1 MHHQNVLTLIGPP
14 SLNYKLSTIETKR
27 QTTLDVGVFL
37 KCHWR
42 IRSDIGTMPTVL
54 QDQLVPLELIKFHLK
69 ALARPFAGTRAFWHW
84 LKSSIRQAGKDP
96 NSKYLYSE
104 VIITKI
110 TVKFNEVA
118 SLL

>member
-1 MHHQNVLTLIGPP
+1 
-14 SLNYKLSTIETKR
+14 
-27 QTTLDVGVFL
+27 
-37 KCHWR
+37 
-42 IRSDIGTMPTVL
+42 MP
-54 QDQLVPLELIKFHLK
+54 IY
-69 ALARPFAGTRAFWHW
+69 AGTRALWKG
-84 LKSSIRQAGKDP
+84 LKFAIGKAGKDP